1 MSLLLKCSEAKIEAN
16 KYNEM
21 VIECEKINDIIAD
34 IDDVLYHFEVGDIAK
49 YKHIL
54 KVVECLDEEEVLKN
68 MDSDNILEYISKDEK
83 LSQRIVEM
91 VADRFIINQARKLKI
106 EKLLENER

>member
-1 MSLLLKCSEAKIEAN
+1 MSLLLKCNEAKIEAS
-16 KYNEM
+16 KYNEFT
-21 VIECEKINDIIAD
+21 IECEKINSIVGD

-54 KVVECLDEEEVLKN
+54 NVVECLDEEVILKN
-68 MDSDNILEYISKDEK
+68 IDSDTILEFISKDET
-83 LSQRIVEM
+83 LSQKIVEM